1 MLISEPSRSIT
12 TSQSSSIPERANF
25 QQKAISVSNNINIS
39 YRDQSNVPQLSLTEN
54 VEYFEATYSADGLFE
69 QTAAAPN
76 ANTGTAESQAS
87 TLTQN
92 IQNSY
97 LETIMRRVE
106 YLLREF
112 TQNQNRF
119 SPSGLQQKPQQ
130 SENAVSH
137 GSLNYVHRSVELSG
151 SLRIEG
157 HIGDPDA
164 FSPENTADRILQ
176 FAMSFYSGGDR
187 GEFVDMVKSAV
198 MKGYQE
204 ARAALGG
211 VLPSGADTTIELVMQ
226 GLDRFAAGNPVNYS
240 V

>member
-1 MLISEPSRSIT
+1 MLISEPSRSIPV
-12 TSQSSSIPERANF
+12 SQNSSIPERANF
-25 QQKAISVSNNINIS
+25 QQKAVSVSNNINIS
-39 YRDQSNVPQLSLTEN
+39 YRDQSNYLQLSLTEN
-54 VEYFEATYSADGLFE
+54 VEYYEATYSAEGLFE
-69 QTAAAPN
+69 PSAAPRSQTASVD
-76 ANTGTAESQAS
+76 SQAS
-87 TLTQN
+87 ALIQN

-112 TQNQNRF
+112 TGNQNRF
-119 SPSGLQQKPQQ
+119 RPPGLSEKPLQ
-130 SENAVSH
+130 SENAVSN
-137 GSLNYVHRSVELSG
+137 GSLNYVQRTVEISG
-151 SLRIEG
+151 NLRIEG
-157 HIGDPDA
+157 HIGDPDV
-164 FSPENTADRILQ
+164 FTPENTADRILQ

-226 GLDRFAAGNPVNYS
+226 GLDSFATGNPVNYS